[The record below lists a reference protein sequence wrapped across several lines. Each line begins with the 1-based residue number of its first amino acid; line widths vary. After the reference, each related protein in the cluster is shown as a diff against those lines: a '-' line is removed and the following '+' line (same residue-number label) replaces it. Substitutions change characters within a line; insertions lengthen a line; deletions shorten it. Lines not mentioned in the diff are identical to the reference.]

1 MKYNAM
7 RGGVLEHVYRRNV
20 PVGQVAHAV
29 VDVDFTYEE
38 GPDGPFTPVV
48 RDVVVENVTSG
59 KSEYA
64 LYLRGFPNAPIT
76 DVTLRDCHF
85 RNVAKGNLLENVR
98 DVHVEDATMNGKPME
113 V

>member
-1 MKYNAM
+1 M
-7 RGGVLEHVYRRNV
+7 
-20 PVGQVAHAV
+20 
-29 VDVDFTYEE
+29 
-38 GPDGPFTPVV
+38 
-48 RDVVVENVTSG
+48 VVENVTSQ

-85 RNVAKGNLLENVR
+85 QNVAKGNLLENVK
-98 DVHVEDATMNGKPME
+98 DIDVEDVTMNGKPME